1 MRRGSRG
8 RRLTTCGELSAG
20 VDLSQR
26 RGQQEDMNY
35 SVGFIARQVRR
46 MVGPGGISAR
56 ALAKEVGVP
65 QPTLSRWLRAASNV
79 DSMTREPS
87 KNNKPPRRKSWTPE
101 EKLRVLARAAELD
114 DEELGGYLRAEGVH
128 EATLRQWQEAIASAL
143 AGARKPRSGKQSPE
157 AKRVVELERE
167 LRRKEKALAELAAL
181 ITLQKKVQAI
191 WGDEGDGTS
200 TKNET

>member
-1 MRRGSRG
+1 
-8 RRLTTCGELSAG
+8 
-20 VDLSQR
+20 
-26 RGQQEDMNY
+26 MNY
-35 SVGFIARQVRR
+35 SEGFIARQVRR

-128 EATLRQWQEAIASAL
+128 EGRCAS
-143 AGARKPRSGKQSPE
+143 GRKPSRPRS
-157 AKRVVELERE
+157 RE
-167 LRRKEKALAELAAL
+167 PASRAAGSRAPRRSASWSWIVSFVARRKR
-181 ITLQKKVQAI
+181 
-191 WGDEGDGTS
+191 WPS
-200 TKNET
+200 WRR